1 MRNEAK
7 ERGKNFLGRS
17 KATFV
22 NSLSKFILSTYNVP
36 AYVLGPGDTVVI
48 RKDKNPCLCDT
59 NMLMNSD
66 FIL

>member
-1 MRNEAK
+1 M
-7 ERGKNFLGRS
+7 
-17 KATFV
+17 

-36 AYVLGPGDTVVI
+36 DWVIGLGDTVVV

>member
-1 MRNEAK
+1 MKPRKGARTSGEGPK
-7 ERGKNFLGRS
+7 V
-17 KATFV
+17 TFM

-36 AYVLGPGDTVVI
+36 DWVLGPGDTVVI
-48 RKDKNPCLCDT
+48 RKDKNPCLCNT

>member
-17 KATFV
+17 KVTFM

-36 AYVLGPGDTVVI
+36 GYVLGPGDTV
-48 RKDKNPCLCDT
+48 
-59 NMLMNSD
+59 
-66 FIL
+66 

>member
-17 KATFV
+17 KVTFM
-22 NSLSKFILSTYNVP
+22 NSLRKFILSTYNVP
-36 AYVLGPGDTVVI
+36 GYVLGPGDTVVI
-48 RKDKNPCLCDT
+48 RKDKKPCLCNT